1 MVNLFQ
7 QLPLGRSDFPAL
19 LDSNAIYV
27 DKTEMVCRLAEN
39 DGKFFFARPRRFG
52 KSLLTSTFETLFK
65 NGLRDFKGLAIE
77 KLWLRHLSRSISRRS

>member
-39 DGKFFFARPRRFG
+39 DDKLFFSPEALRQIAFG
-52 KSLLTSTFETLFK
+52 L
-65 NGLRDFKGLAIE
+65 DF
-77 KLWLRHLSRSISRRS
+77 

>member
-39 DGKFFFARPRRFG
+39 DDKLFSRPRRFG
-52 KSLLTSTFETLFK
+52 KSLLVSTFETLFK
-65 NGLRDFKGLAIE
+65 NGLTAFKGLAIE
-77 KLWLRHLSRSISRRS
+77 KLWLRHLS